1 MARSKQNK
9 QKQQA
14 AKNAAAKMK
23 KSFGVKDIDDLMEQ
37 MDKEDAKQDA
47 DDSSVHGGGRK
58 KIPKED
64 LSDDEEDTEEEDAI
78 EEEYEKAVDAI
89 MNANIEDST
98 KHGYRLNL
106 VRLVKFLYSKKSKA
120 SSKKNKTN
128 IASFSELL
136 HDDLLS
142 DMNAVVAKKGSEKE
156 MKDVIQKHLLKANA
170 EYHPIDLPKLDVP
183 TFIGHLLALTNKNSD
198 GDSVKQEE
206 GPDGKKEKEKQAFL
220 KSYGGH
226 RSALTFLFNECE
238 ITPSAQFQAKMSKA
252 MAGLK
257 NTAAKRRGQDG
268 GKLGE
273 GKLPLPFD
281 VYCAIQTILEHTPLS
296 NNVTWIFAKTPVQGG
311 GTNDC
316 GVCTYSFPTLYL
328 RGLEKQGLLSTV
340 EKDQNR
346 QPAPYIQNVELQLP
360 STMNTFT
367 FGATARRH
375 MKRSLRHGVL
385 DTKSPMFDCEV
396 VWS

>member
-170 EYHPIDLPKLDVP
+170 EYHPID
-183 TFIGHLLALTNKNSD
+183 
-198 GDSVKQEE
+198 
-206 GPDGKKEKEKQAFL
+206 
-220 KSYGGH
+220 
-226 RSALTFLFNECE
+226 
-238 ITPSAQFQAKMSKA
+238 
-252 MAGLK
+252 
-257 NTAAKRRGQDG
+257 
-268 GKLGE
+268 
-273 GKLPLPFD
+273 
-281 VYCAIQTILEHTPLS
+281 
-296 NNVTWIFAKTPVQGG
+296 
-311 GTNDC
+311 DC
-316 GVCTYSFPTLYL
+316 GVCAYSFPTLYL